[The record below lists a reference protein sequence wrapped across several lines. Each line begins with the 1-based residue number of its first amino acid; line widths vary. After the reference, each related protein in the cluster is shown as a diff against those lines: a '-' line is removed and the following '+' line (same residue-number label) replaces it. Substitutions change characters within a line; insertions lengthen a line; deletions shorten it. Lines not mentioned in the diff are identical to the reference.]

1 MSTGAFVL
9 KMLALL
15 FVCGSPCIWGSD
27 KAEKVNQVVP
37 GRFLLLAKTCTRI

>member
-1 MSTGAFVL
+1 MSTWASVL

-27 KAEKVNQVVP
+27 KAGKGTQVVP
-37 GRFLLLAKTCTRI
+37 GRFLLSAKMCT

>member
-1 MSTGAFVL
+1 MSTAASVL

-27 KAEKVNQVVP
+27 KVEKVNQVVP
-37 GRFLLLAKTCTRI
+37 GRFLLSAKTRT